1 MKVLKTEKHTLCI
14 AKIKIDN
21 PNEVIPIIGGN
32 LQILYA
38 KCWEH
43 VVFATL
49 LALRAFERGTN
60 HAKMVNGE
68 ILLRL
73 AGTLQINEAIKEHG
87 VRAGENFVVVY
98 GDRCKEE
105 LMKLL
110 NELKLKELPLGE
122 CKDENLKSLFEKAA
136 LVEVL

>member
-1 MKVLKTEKHTLCI
+1 MKVIKTEKYTICI

-21 PNEVIPIIGGN
+21 PKEVIGLIGKN

-38 KCWEH
+38 KCWKH

-60 HAKMVNGE
+60 HARTVNGE

-73 AGTLQINEAIKEHG
+73 AGTLQINEAIEKHG
-87 VRAGENFVVVY
+87 ARSGENFVVVY
-98 GDRCKEE
+98 GDRCRDRIAEVI
-105 LMKLL
+105 
-110 NELKLKELPLGE
+110 NYLKVEELPLEGCDYE
-122 CKDENLKSLFEKAA
+122 DLKSLFEKAA